1 MNLNAIT
8 FFVCVRMSGGGE
20 GGGEPMA
27 CVSNI
32 CSTLLVFLS
41 SNLQLLGSVYAS
53 HVLGIIHICHFPHFQ
68 SDSHMK

>member
-1 MNLNAIT
+1 MG
-8 FFVCVRMSGGGE
+8 VGGK
-20 GGGEPMA
+20 PMA

-41 SNLQLLGSVYAS
+41 SNLQLLGSIYAS

-68 SDSHMK
+68 SDIHMK